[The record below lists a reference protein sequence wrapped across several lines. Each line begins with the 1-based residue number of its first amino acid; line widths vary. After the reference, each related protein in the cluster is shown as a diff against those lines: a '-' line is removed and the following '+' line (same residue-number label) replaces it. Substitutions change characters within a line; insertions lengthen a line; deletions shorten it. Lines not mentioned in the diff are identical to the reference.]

1 MTNRIAAALA
11 IIILLFFA
19 IDVLSSG
26 GVASI
31 FLLRKLADLVD
42 YIDFW
47 R

>member
-19 IDVLSSG
+19 IDVLSLG